1 MRPYNPHKLA
11 FRSKKC
17 IFLGY
22 SSNHHGYHCLDLTT
36 HRIFSSRDVVFNE
49 LDFLAKTTPSL
60 PLPNEVSRSVEH
72 VLLPLPSSLGN
83 SLSFSTLPQ
92 ANTQPLPID
101 QTPPIAP
108 PDDTQP
114 LPTDLTPPIPDLPLT
129 TQLVEPIPAPTT
141 SHHMVTPSMT
151 NASHPKPFHDHLLY
165 YSTCHPLKAFLANA
179 LPSEPSTF
187 FQAYKVPEWRAAME
201 AEFGALIANVTSTHT
216 AHLLTLTKHL
226 QVEFPLKDLGE
237 LSYFLGIHVIHD
249 SKGVHLSQSK
259 YISDLLH
266 RAHMVGAKPS
276 STPTTPGSKLSQH
289 SVNQLCQFM
298 HSPTTAHW
306 TTAKR
311 VLRYLKGTIDHGL
324 LFSPRLTSLTCLF
337 TEAKYRA
344 MVVTTADL
352 YWIHMLLKNLH
363 VPLRSPPTLWCDNA
377 SPLAIASNPVFH
389 ARTKHIEVD
398 YHFIW
403 EKVLNKDLFL
413 QFTATGDQRADIFT
427 KGLSAPRFTVLRDKL
442 LVTSCPISLRGAVKE
457 INPPHDSTESAVEGG
472 EELNLGISLSPP
484 EVLGGWLDLRRE
496 HRQTLMMMTLAAGV
510 GREGGG
516 GGLYALYGKKGGGG
530 GGSGGLRVYG
540 VEGKLGSWS

>member
-1 MRPYNPHKLA
+1 MNL
-11 FRSKKC
+11 
-17 IFLGY
+17 I
-22 SSNHHGYHCLDLTT
+22 
-36 HRIFSSRDVVFNE
+36 
-49 LDFLAKTTPSL
+49 FLAKTTPSL

-141 SHHMVTPSMT
+141 SHHM
-151 NASHPKPFHDHLLY
+151 
-165 YSTCHPLKAFLANA
+165 AFLANA

-289 SVNQLCQFM
+289 SVNQLCQVHALSYYCPLDYCQAYWAGNPDDCTDPPPTLEFFLEVVSSFGVPKSKRWWPVPALKLSTAPWL
-298 HSPTTAHW
+298 SP
-306 TTAKR
+306 
-311 VLRYLKGTIDHGL
+311 L
-324 LFSPRLTSLTCLF
+324 LTYIGSTCSF
-337 TEAKYRA
+337 
-344 MVVTTADL
+344 
-352 YWIHMLLKNLH
+352 KNLH
-363 VPLRSPPTLWCDNA
+363 VPLRSPPTL
-377 SPLAIASNPVFH
+377 L
-389 ARTKHIEVD
+389 
-398 YHFIW
+398 
-403 EKVLNKDLFL
+403 VLNKDLFL

-457 INPPHDSTESAVEGG
+457 INPPHDSTESAVVG
-472 EELNLGISLSPP
+472 SP
-484 EVLGGWLDLRRE
+484 ERTQANSHDDDTDCWFSKHVLHAHYAVLFGYHLIHVNAIYIFGDN
-496 HRQTLMMMTLAAGV
+496 GV

>member
-311 VLRYLKGTIDHGL
+311 VLRYLKGTIG
-324 LFSPRLTSLTCLF
+324 PWLTFLSKAHFTYMPFQTVVACSS

-352 YWIHMLLKNLH
+352 YWIHMLLKQ
-363 VPLRSPPTLWCDNA
+363 PPCSLTLT
-377 SPLAIASNPVFH
+377 SHTL
-389 ARTKHIEVD
+389 
-398 YHFIW
+398 
-403 EKVLNKDLFL
+403 VLNKDLFL

-457 INPPHDSTESAVEGG
+457 INPPHDSTESAVVG
-472 EELNLGISLSPP
+472 SP
-484 EVLGGWLDLRRE
+484 ERTQANSHDDDTDCWFSKHVLHAHYAVLFGYHLIHVNAIYIFGDN
-496 HRQTLMMMTLAAGV
+496 GV